1 MSLLDLSKTLE
12 EKFNFKKEATVGGIA
27 FQFSLLNYE
36 QDQLIN
42 SFPDEE
48 DDPLSFY
55 EKTRFK
61 VLSYAITKIN
71 GEEIPDVV
79 EVQKGDKTET
89 KERAIYVR
97 ELLNKIPPTIVEKLF
112 EIYIDFKDET
122 DNRLEKEVEYKWYK
136 TPEQRKEER
145 EKKEKE
151 EKEKK
156 EKEELKEK
164 ATEDTTD
171 DISEDM
177 EDQTKSP
184 EIPDTIP
191 PVGEVPPED
200 KPITF
205 KKIVEK
211 DDSVSQAG

>member
-1 MSLLDLSKTLE
+1 MSLSDLAKTLE
-12 EKFNFKKEATVGGIA
+12 EKFTFKKEATVGDIT

-42 SFPDEE
+42 SFPDEG

-61 VLSYAITKIN
+61 VLSYAITKID
-71 GEEIPDVV
+71 GEEIPEVV
-79 EVQKGDKTET
+79 PVQKGDKTET

-97 ELLNKIPPTIVEKLF
+97 ELLKKTPPAIVEKLF

-122 DNRLEKEVEYKWYK
+122 DNRLNSEVEYKWYK

-145 EKKEKE
+145 DKKEKE

-156 EKEELKEK
+156 EKEESKKDTSEDIPEDQPK
-164 ATEDTTD
+164 PSDTTD
-171 DISEDM
+171 TLVSIEDI
-177 EDQTKSP
+177 
-184 EIPDTIP
+184 
-191 PVGEVPPED
+191 PPED
-200 KPITF
+200 EPITF

-211 DDSVSQAG
+211 DDSVSQVG

>member
-12 EKFNFKKEATVGGIA
+12 EKFNFKKEATVGGID

-97 ELLNKIPPTIVEKLF
+97 GLLNKIPPTIVEKLF

-122 DNRLEKEVEYKWYK
+122 DSRLEKEVEYKWYK

-145 EKKEKE
+145 DKKEKE

-156 EKEELKEK
+156 EKEESKK
-164 ATEDTTD
+164 DTTED
-171 DISEDM
+171 IPEDTL
-177 EDQTKSP
+177 EDQP
-184 EIPDTIP
+184 EPVETPDTIP

-211 DDSVSQAG
+211 DDKVSQAG